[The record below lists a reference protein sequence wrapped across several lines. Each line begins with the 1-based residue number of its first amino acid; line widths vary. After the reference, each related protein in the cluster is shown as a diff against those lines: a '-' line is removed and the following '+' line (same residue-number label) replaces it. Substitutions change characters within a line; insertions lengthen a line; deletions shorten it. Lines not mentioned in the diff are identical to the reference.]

1 MSISWVN
8 KLQFIF
14 TIEYYSKIKRNK
26 ELINVTNMDESQK
39 HSAKLKTPDTK
50 EYRLLFHLYQISDK
64 SRNYSD
70 RKQISGCQGRGVGQ
84 K

>member
-1 MSISWVN
+1 
-8 KLQFIF
+8 
-14 TIEYYSKIKRNK
+14 
-26 ELINVTNMDESQK
+26 MDGSPK
-39 HSAKLKTPDTK
+39 CSAKLKTPDTK

-64 SRNYSD
+64 SRNYRD